1 MMTYGRRCPDTG
13 SLPAAPLA
21 PPCVRYARWLL
32 GALVAAVAALVV
44 IGCEEAAT
52 GNGDE
57 RAALNPPAWLHGTWE
72 YCVTA
77 PGLVLTWTFTAGNA
91 VTVSSGVSTDFGA
104 QAETMT
110 VNESDGA
117 DWYQIDVPD
126 AGVSYRFRRA
136 GARVQYTG
144 TLSGSSTTLPLCRQ

>member
-1 MMTYGRRCPDTG
+1 M
-13 SLPAAPLA
+13 
-21 PPCVRYARWLL
+21 
-32 GALVAAVAALVV
+32 AALVV
-44 IGCEEAAT
+44 IGCEEAAA

-77 PGLVLTWTFTAGNA
+77 PGVLTWTFTAGNA
-91 VTVSSGVSTDFGA
+91 VTVTTGVSTDFGA

-126 AGVSYRFRRA
+126 AGVSYRFRARRRA
-136 GARVQYTG
+136 RSVYRDPERKLDNPAALPAIAPRVRCSDMFRRWWRGA
-144 TLSGSSTTLPLCRQ
+144 LSVWTPPGAPPSC